1 MKIGATIVDFKGLII
16 DGPAGPQSIEPII
29 MKLLR
34 VLVERAGE
42 VMTREELINTVWGVD
57 FGGDERLSRAIS
69 ILRKALGDRP
79 GERTHI
85 VTISKVGYRLIAE
98 VSDEPVKTSTG
109 ASAPKV
115 EKLTPASTTKNVET
129 DTHPTADLTPANS
142 YFSKHEHTPDT
153 PKFSFRRLVSISM
166 VAASVLIIGYWT
178 LSFFRTNETFS
189 VQARIDRGL
198 SKVEAFT
205 TESAILEAQD
215 IFNSILAENP
225 DNAAARAGLAF
236 SLFREYTHLERDP
249 AVLERAKSH
258 AETAFRQDEH
268 LALSNIATAWAFEND
283 GNLDRAHELLDL
295 ADVLNLN
302 HPLTLEGRFRI
313 YARNGQLEEAID
325 TLETGIKAHPN
336 NALFYGYLG
345 HAHVKQNM
353 VEEAEASFKR
363 AIDLDPDNAHTY
375 AQLAHTLYLQGR
387 TEEAISEIQTGL
399 SINETPLLYNNLG
412 TYLFFK
418 GHYVLAASAFEKTL
432 DLSGD
437 THSHLYWANLADAYR
452 WSKDKT
458 DEAATAY
465 RRALQLLRTD
475 LDNFPNNTNLKSRAA
490 MIHAKLGNLDQAR
503 DFMNR
508 FSLTPE
514 SESIQL
520 YRAVVTYEILSD
532 RVKALECLEAAL
544 EAGYPLIE
552 IYNDPELSKLR
563 QDPRYHRL
571 LAKTQIE

>member
-1 MKIGATIVDFKGLII
+1 M
-16 DGPAGPQSIEPII
+16 
-29 MKLLR
+29 
-34 VLVERAGE
+34 
-42 VMTREELINTVWGVD
+42 
-57 FGGDERLSRAIS
+57 
-69 ILRKALGDRP
+69 
-79 GERTHI
+79 
-85 VTISKVGYRLIAE
+85 
-98 VSDEPVKTSTG
+98 
-109 ASAPKV
+109 
-115 EKLTPASTTKNVET
+115 
-129 DTHPTADLTPANS
+129 
-142 YFSKHEHTPDT
+142 
-153 PKFSFRRLVSISM
+153 
-166 VAASVLIIGYWT
+166 
-178 LSFFRTNETFS
+178 
-189 VQARIDRGL
+189 
-198 SKVEAFT
+198 
-205 TESAILEAQD
+205 
-215 IFNSILAENP
+215 
-225 DNAAARAGLAF
+225 
-236 SLFREYTHLERDP
+236 
-249 AVLERAKSH
+249 
-258 AETAFRQDEH
+258 
-268 LALSNIATAWAFEND
+268 
-283 GNLDRAHELLDL
+283 
-295 ADVLNLN
+295 
-302 HPLTLEGRFRI
+302 
-313 YARNGQLEEAID
+313 
-325 TLETGIKAHPN
+325 
-336 NALFYGYLG
+336 
-345 HAHVKQNM
+345 
-353 VEEAEASFKR
+353 
-363 AIDLDPDNAHTY
+363 
-375 AQLAHTLYLQGR
+375 
-387 TEEAISEIQTGL
+387 

-563 QDPRYHRL
+563 QDPEYLSLIH
-571 LAKTQIE
+571 I